1 MQQYECIYVVK
12 DLESCKLKMEYSSL
26 VDSLEKCDVACYMAG
41 YIYIYIGIVRERM
54 LNQVQ

>member
-41 YIYIYIGIVRERM
+41 YIYIYILV
-54 LNQVQ
+54 